1 MQLPKNLFF
10 GNKKEKKIKIKVKQ
24 RLSLLFNDKIINSS
38 IDDICFH
45 FTQ

>member
-1 MQLPKNLFF
+1 MQLSKNLFF
-10 GNKKEKKIKIKVKQ
+10 GNKKEKKWNKSEVET
-24 RLSLLFNDKIINSS
+24 SLLFNDKIINSS